1 MRVLLFFTLLLCAAG
16 AIAAQTADKALAD
29 KADRA
34 FVNREWA
41 GASALYMLLSDKEP
55 SAGLPYARL
64 IVAQEMRA
72 DTAGSAA
79 SIERALSHSVPL
91 DSVLKPAR
99 EAAFSLSRPD
109 LYENLLLRLQRSLP
123 YLHRVI
129 DIRLL
134 RYYTL
139 RRDPAKMADYS
150 RRMLTG
156 NPADTD
162 AIATIADAAVME
174 GDTDAAIAAWERILA
189 IDPVNYN
196 ALAALA
202 NTLASTD
209 PVRAAAYAERALAI
223 RPNNALSA
231 LLRSLK

>member
-1 MRVLLFFTLLLCAAG
+1 MAT
-16 AIAAQTADKALAD
+16 QTADKALAD

-55 SAGLPYARL
+55 SAGLPYGRL

-91 DSVLKPAR
+91 DSVLEPLRA
-99 EAAFSLSRPD
+99 EAFTLSRPG
-109 LYENLLLRLQRSLP
+109 LYEDFLLRIQKRLP

-139 RRDPAKMADYS
+139 RRDPVKMADYS
-150 RRMLTG
+150 RRMLAG

-189 IDPVNYN
+189 IDPANYN

-202 NTLASTD
+202 NTLVSTD
-209 PVRAAAYAERALAI
+209 PVRAADYAERALAI

>member
-1 MRVLLFFTLLLCAAG
+1 MRPLLFTLLLCAAG
-16 AIAAQTADKALAD
+16 AAAAQTADKALAD

-34 FVNREWA
+34 FVNSEWA
-41 GASALYMLLSDKEP
+41 GASALYMLLSDKIP
-55 SAGLPYARL
+55 DAALPYARI
-64 IVAQEMRA
+64 IVAQEMCA
-72 DTAGSAA
+72 DTAGSIATM
-79 SIERALSHSVPL
+79 ERALANTVPV
-91 DSVLKPAR
+91 DSVLEPAR

-139 RRDPAKMADYS
+139 RRDPEKMADYS
-150 RRMLTG
+150 RRMLAG

-189 IDPVNYN
+189 IDPANYN

-202 NTLASTD
+202 NTLATAD